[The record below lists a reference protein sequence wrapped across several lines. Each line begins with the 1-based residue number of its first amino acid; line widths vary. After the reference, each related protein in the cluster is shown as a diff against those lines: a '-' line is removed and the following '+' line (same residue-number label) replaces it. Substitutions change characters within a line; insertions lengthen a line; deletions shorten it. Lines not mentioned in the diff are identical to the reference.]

1 MKIEVLQLK
10 RGLLYCPFEEFRD
23 VRLSLRTPTAL

>member
-10 RGLLYCPFEEFRD
+10 RGLLYCPFEEFRY